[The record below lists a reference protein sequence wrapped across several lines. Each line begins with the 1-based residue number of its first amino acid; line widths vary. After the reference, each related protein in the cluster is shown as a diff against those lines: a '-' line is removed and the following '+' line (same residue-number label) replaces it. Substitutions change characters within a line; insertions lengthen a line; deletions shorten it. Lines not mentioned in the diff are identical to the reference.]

1 MEAEKKEE
9 AEDEEEIVITRSEV
23 PGGTDRDG
31 EQAVAGVLFPCMQ
44 GRPVSPLMGTML
56 GHSKYWAGHPN

>member
-1 MEAEKKEE
+1 MEAEKEEE

-44 GRPVSPLMGTML
+44 GRLMGTML
-56 GHSKYWAGHPN
+56 GHSKYWPGHPN